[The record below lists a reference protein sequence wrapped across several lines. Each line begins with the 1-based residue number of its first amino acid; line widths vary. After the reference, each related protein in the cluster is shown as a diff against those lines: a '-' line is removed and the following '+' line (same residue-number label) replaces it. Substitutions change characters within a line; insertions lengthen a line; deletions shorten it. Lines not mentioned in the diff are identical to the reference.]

1 MSAQEKTAG
10 GLSRRN
16 LWAYPVGTVGRDMAG
31 CMFTNYLLTYVLF
44 TKTLTSVQFAC
55 ISVIMVAARVF
66 DAFND
71 PIMGNVVEA
80 TRTRWGKFKPWI
92 AIGGVLS
99 VIVFITSFSTT
110 LQGWAYVA
118 AFGLLYF
125 AYSVVF
131 TMNDIAYWGM
141 VPALARRADDRN
153 RLTSRTVLFAGVGQF
168 LGGIVV
174 PTFTAGSLVI
184 GGNRV
189 PCRCPYCMRCVYGY
203 TAHHAACGARAVCA
217 GRSARRKGRHPE
229 GLFHHCPQRSACLVR
244 RCFSDFFRGAD
255 TDGRRPFGDIPVF

>member
-10 GLSRRN
+10 GLSLRN

-118 AFGLLYF
+118 AFGF
-125 AYSVVF
+125 F
-131 TMNDIAYWGM
+131 
-141 VPALARRADDRN
+141 
-153 RLTSRTVLFAGVGQF
+153 LT
-168 LGGIVV
+168 
-174 PTFTAGSLVI
+174 
-184 GGNRV
+184 
-189 PCRCPYCMRCVYGY
+189 
-203 TAHHAACGARAVCA
+203 
-217 GRSARRKGRHPE
+217 
-229 GLFHHCPQRSACLVR
+229 QR
-244 RCFSDFFRGAD
+244 
-255 TDGRRPFGDIPVF
+255 

>member
-1 MSAQEKTAG
+1 
-10 GLSRRN
+10 
-16 LWAYPVGTVGRDMAG
+16 
-31 CMFTNYLLTYVLF
+31 
-44 TKTLTSVQFAC
+44 
-55 ISVIMVAARVF
+55 MVAARVF

-141 VPALARRADDRN
+141 VPALARRA
-153 RLTSRTVLFAGVGQF
+153 AGLHDGHPGGASVG
-168 LGGIVV
+168 
-174 PTFTAGSLVI
+174 
-184 GGNRV
+184 
-189 PCRCPYCMRCVYGY
+189 C
-203 TAHHAACGARAVCA
+203 
-217 GRSARRKGRHPE
+217 
-229 GLFHHCPQRSACLVR
+229 LFHLPCQIYDH
-244 RCFSDFFRGAD
+244 
-255 TDGRRPFGDIPVF
+255 GRIL

>member
-16 LWAYPVGTVGRDMAG
+16 LWADPVGTVGRDMAG

-125 AYSVVF
+125 AYRVLF
-131 TMNDIAYWGM
+131 TMNDIA
-141 VPALARRADDRN
+141 
-153 RLTSRTVLFAGVGQF
+153 
-168 LGGIVV
+168 
-174 PTFTAGSLVI
+174 
-184 GGNRV
+184 
-189 PCRCPYCMRCVYGY
+189 
-203 TAHHAACGARAVCA
+203 
-217 GRSARRKGRHPE
+217 
-229 GLFHHCPQRSACLVR
+229 
-244 RCFSDFFRGAD
+244 
-255 TDGRRPFGDIPVF
+255 

>member
-80 TRTRWGKFKPWI
+80 TRTRWGKFKTWI

-99 VIVFITSFSTT
+99 VIVIITTFSTT
-110 LQGWAYVA
+110 LQGWA
-118 AFGLLYF
+118 
-125 AYSVVF
+125 
-131 TMNDIAYWGM
+131 
-141 VPALARRADDRN
+141 
-153 RLTSRTVLFAGVGQF
+153 
-168 LGGIVV
+168 
-174 PTFTAGSLVI
+174 
-184 GGNRV
+184 
-189 PCRCPYCMRCVYGY
+189 
-203 TAHHAACGARAVCA
+203 
-217 GRSARRKGRHPE
+217 
-229 GLFHHCPQRSACLVR
+229 
-244 RCFSDFFRGAD
+244 
-255 TDGRRPFGDIPVF
+255 